1 MIQNWQ
7 RAKRE
12 ISFVLIP
19 LFRQGDVD
27 ETPWRCYGRIRH
39 LGNVNLNPQNLSLAL
54 NENQLQSG
62 IVLQKSKHSGYKL
75 EVVLLEYYIWFFFS
89 GNPEIVKATSTRRP
103 GGAYGRIRHLGNVNL
118 NPQNLSLA
126 LNENQLQSGIVL
138 QKSKHSGY
146 KLEVV
151 LLEYYIWFFFSGN
164 PENHLDGDV
173 QYVGSVAHTYMRL

>member
-75 EVVLLEYYIWFFFS
+75 EVVLLEYYICFFS
-89 GNPEIVKATSTRRP
+89 PEIL
-103 GGAYGRIRHLGNVNL
+103 RIILMVTFNMLVR
-118 NPQNLSLA
+118 
-126 LNENQLQSGIVL
+126 
-138 QKSKHSGY
+138 
-146 KLEVV
+146 
-151 LLEYYIWFFFSGN
+151 LLI
-164 PENHLDGDV
+164 
-173 QYVGSVAHTYMRL
+173 RK

>member
-54 NENQLQSG
+54 N
-62 IVLQKSKHSGYKL
+62 
-75 EVVLLEYYIWFFFS
+75 
-89 GNPEIVKATSTRRP
+89 
-103 GGAYGRIRHLGNVNL
+103 
-118 NPQNLSLA
+118 
-126 LNENQLQSGIVL
+126 
-138 QKSKHSGY
+138 
-146 KLEVV
+146 
-151 LLEYYIWFFFSGN
+151 
-164 PENHLDGDV
+164 
-173 QYVGSVAHTYMRL
+173 

>member
-89 GNPEIVKATSTRRP
+89 GNPE
-103 GGAYGRIRHLGNVNL
+103 
-118 NPQNLSLA
+118 
-126 LNENQLQSGIVL
+126 
-138 QKSKHSGY
+138 
-146 KLEVV
+146 
-151 LLEYYIWFFFSGN
+151 
-164 PENHLDGDV
+164 NHLDGDV
-173 QYVGSVAHTYMRL
+173 QYVGSVAHTYTYMRLYFSK

>member
-39 LGNVNLNPQNLSLAL
+39 LGNV
-54 NENQLQSG
+54 
-62 IVLQKSKHSGYKL
+62 
-75 EVVLLEYYIWFFFS
+75 
-89 GNPEIVKATSTRRP
+89 
-103 GGAYGRIRHLGNVNL
+103 
-118 NPQNLSLA
+118 
-126 LNENQLQSGIVL
+126 
-138 QKSKHSGY
+138 
-146 KLEVV
+146 
-151 LLEYYIWFFFSGN
+151 FFFSGN

-173 QYVGSVAHTYMRL
+173 QYVGSVAHTYMRLYFSK

>member
-1 MIQNWQ
+1 MLHIKNISVTVFIMIMKDSRGCNT
-7 RAKRE
+7 KRDSSVVNVLLLAF
-12 ISFVLIP
+12 ISFWRFLSMFRLFRCRFKSFVLIH
-19 LFRQGDVD
+19 LD
-27 ETPWRCYGRIRH
+27 ETPWRC
-39 LGNVNLNPQNLSLAL
+39 
-54 NENQLQSG
+54 
-62 IVLQKSKHSGYKL
+62 
-75 EVVLLEYYIWFFFS
+75 
-89 GNPEIVKATSTRRP
+89 
-103 GGAYGRIRHLGNVNL
+103 YGRIRHLGNVNL

-173 QYVGSVAHTYMRL
+173 QYVGSVAHTYTYMRLYFSK